1 MKIIVD
7 EANRYAACVDPSLE
21 WKTNVAGAYF
31 GFYILMELVKEL
43 EIRDYWAKIATFA
56 YHPIADR

>member
-7 EANRYAACVDPSLE
+7 ETNRYAACVDPSLE
-21 WKTNVAGAYF
+21 WETNVAELRAYF

-43 EIRDYWAKIATFA
+43 EIRDYWAK
-56 YHPIADR
+56 DRYLCLPSYR